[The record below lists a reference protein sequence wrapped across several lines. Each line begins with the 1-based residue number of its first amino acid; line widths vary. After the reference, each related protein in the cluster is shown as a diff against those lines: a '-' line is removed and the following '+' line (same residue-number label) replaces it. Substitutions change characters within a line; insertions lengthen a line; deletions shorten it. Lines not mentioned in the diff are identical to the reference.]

1 MKATLLFLFFIC
13 SHKTFSQTE
22 ISVKIHLLYRE
33 GNEKNHLQ
41 KNTEGL
47 IEIFPDVVKN
57 ITVNET
63 DVVFF
68 YINNEM
74 MEHIEISKNILNR
87 KELFLTLSY
96 GTLLEELKI
105 DNTSLTKSLGLG
117 SGIIYTKEER
127 AARFDNQM
135 VYNDPKYTGK
145 SVVTLDGF
153 VNKLSGRAK
162 INKKALEMDVELT
175 KMQRFL
181 SVYTPDFL
189 YEHYQLPK
197 DQAVYF
203 AMRMVAFI
211 EVYTNLVALDFKEKV
226 KEEIIKFMNN

>member
-1 MKATLLFLFFIC
+1 MKPILLFLFLIC
-13 SHKTFSQTE
+13 SELSFSQTE
-22 ISVKIHLLYRE
+22 ISIKVHLLYQE
-33 GNEKNHLQ
+33 GNEKIHIK
-41 KNTEGL
+41 KNTGDL
-47 IEIFPDVVKN
+47 IEIFPDVIRN
-57 ITVNET
+57 LTVEEK

-96 GTLLEELKI
+96 GTILEELKI

-117 SGIIYTKEER
+117 SGISYTKQER
-127 AARFDNQM
+127 AVRFDNQV
-135 VYNDPKYTGK
+135 VYSDPKYTGK
-145 SVVTLDGF
+145 SVAMLDGF

-175 KMQRFL
+175 KIERFL

-189 YEHYQLPK
+189 LESYQLPK
-197 DQAVYF
+197 EQAVYF
-203 AMRMVAFI
+203 AMKMVTFI
-211 EVYTNLVALDFKEKV
+211 NTYTNLESLDFKEKV
-226 KEEIIKFMNN
+226 KAEVLKFKNN